1 MRARRTTATRTLL
14 LGLAAVLV
22 TTCAAAAG
30 PATAA
35 PRGYVTVDLS
45 RAAPPPGAP
54 AATVVDGLTAFG
66 YEVSR
71 RTADPSGN
79 RVMSP
84 LSVAYAFGMARAG
97 AAGDTAAQLDRLFG
111 FPADGTHEAFN
122 ALDRRLATDGGPLRV
137 ANALWA
143 QPGLPLGEPF
153 LRTLAAQ
160 YGTGVRTVDFGAPGA
175 TEAIDAWVREQ
186 TNGRIRKLFDRLDP
200 KTRAVLANAIYFK
213 ADWRSPFRGGDQEGT
228 FTRPDGSTVTAPMMN
243 QLASLAYAE
252 GPGWQAVEL
261 PYATGDYAMWVLL
274 PERSGAPVDLLAPA
288 TLAAVADGLRPAV
301 VDVSMPK
308 WDFAASFDLLAA
320 VRELG
325 ATDLSDFSGINP
337 AVFLGQAV
345 HRATITVD
353 EEGTEAAA
361 VTGLAFPVSAGP
373 QPDVTFRADRPFAF
387 AIMHTPTR
395 TPAFIGTVTD
405 PTA

>member
-14 LGLAAVLV
+14 AGLAAVLV
-22 TTCAAAAG
+22 ATCAAAAG
-30 PATAA
+30 PAIAA
-35 PRGYVTVDLS
+35 PRGFVTAGLA
-45 RAAPPPGAP
+45 REAPPPGAP

-71 RTADPSGN
+71 RTAGPSGN
-79 RVMSP
+79 WVMSP

-111 FPADGTHEAFN
+111 FPPAGTHDAFN
-122 ALDRRLATDGGPLRV
+122 ALDRRLAPEGGPLRV

-143 QPGLPLGEPF
+143 RPGLPLGEPF

-160 YGTGVRTVDFGAPGA
+160 YGTGVRTVDFGSPGA
-175 TEAIDAWVREQ
+175 TEAIDAWVREH
-186 TNGRIRKLFDRLDP
+186 TNGRVRKLFDRLDP
-200 KTRAVLANAIYFK
+200 NTGAVLANAIYFK
-213 ADWRSPFRGGDQEGT
+213 ADWRSPFPGT
-228 FTRPDGSTVTAPMMN
+228 GQRASFARPDGSAVDAPMMH
-243 QLASLAYAE
+243 QLASLRYAA

-261 PYATGDYAMWVLL
+261 PYTTGDYAMWVLL
-274 PERSGAPVDLLAPA
+274 PEPSGAPADLLAPA
-288 TLAAVADGLRPAV
+288 TLDAVADGLRPAV

-320 VRELG
+320 VRGLG
-325 ATDLSDFSGINP
+325 ATDLTDFSGINP
-337 AVFLGQAV
+337 AVSLGQAV

-361 VTGLAFPVSAGP
+361 VTGLALPVSAGP
-373 QPDVTFRADRPFAF
+373 QPEVTFRADRPFAF
-387 AIMHTPTR
+387 AIVHTPTR
-395 TPAFIGTVTD
+395 TPAFVGTVTD